1 MAFVPEL
8 IYNGTRLLI
17 QGHSCA
23 PSPVACLRLGWSG
36 LSNSRNI
43 ALVRQVVTRPDRR
56 DNLVE
61 RLPRFRCI
69 VPPLMALKLPLECV
83 VSEHVADPS

>member
-1 MAFVPEL
+1 M
-8 IYNGTRLLI
+8 
-17 QGHSCA
+17 
-23 PSPVACLRLGWSG
+23 LRRGWSG
-36 LSNSRNI
+36 LLNRRNI

-61 RLPRFRCI
+61 RFPVFRSLI
-69 VPPLMALKLPLECV
+69 PPLMALKLPRERM